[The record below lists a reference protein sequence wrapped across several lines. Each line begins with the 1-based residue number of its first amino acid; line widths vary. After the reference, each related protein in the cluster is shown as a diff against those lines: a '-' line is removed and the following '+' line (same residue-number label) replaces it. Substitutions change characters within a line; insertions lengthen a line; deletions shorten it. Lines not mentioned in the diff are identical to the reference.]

1 MSASIVLVSGGGLKQ
16 GTVHID
22 VLTVDEFRDSLSSYE
37 KFYSEAYI
45 GWKSPV
51 IKDHSIQEIR
61 NIIKKI
67 IEKSNDDISEE
78 NKSIKDDDEKTKD
91 KKSRFIEDSDYLYNF
106 NITKIKQL
114 LMKEFDF
121 KNYTSFN
128 KKEKEVKIKNI
139 DNEAE
144 KPVKVIKKKSK
155 KDEEK
160 NKEHVDVIIGEFV
173 KLDIT
178 EKTKPNTTEKSK
190 KNNKNDEKIEI
201 KVIEVIKKKNND
213 SDDEDDEDDDEEE
226 KIVNE
231 KKKETPKPLP
241 NGKTPPKKQPVKKNE
256 ALKPPPKK
264 QPVDSGIKIKPIVKK
279 IDSDSDDSRNVAEMS
294 DTESNDSD

>member
-22 VLTVDEFRDSLSSYE
+22 VMTVDEFRDSLSSYE
-37 KFYSEAYI
+37 KFYSQAYI

-78 NKSIKDDDEKTKD
+78 NKSIKDDDDKQKD

-128 KKEKEVKIKNI
+128 KKEKEVKIKNT
-139 DNEAE
+139 DNDAE

-155 KDEEK
+155 KDEE
-160 NKEHVDVIIGEFV
+160 HVEVIVEEFV

-190 KNNKNDEKIEI
+190 KNSKNDEK
-201 KVIEVIKKKNND
+201 IEVIKKKNND
-213 SDDEDDEDDDEEE
+213 SDKEDDENEDDDDDDDEE

-241 NGKTPPKKQPVKKNE
+241 KGKTPAKKQPVKKND